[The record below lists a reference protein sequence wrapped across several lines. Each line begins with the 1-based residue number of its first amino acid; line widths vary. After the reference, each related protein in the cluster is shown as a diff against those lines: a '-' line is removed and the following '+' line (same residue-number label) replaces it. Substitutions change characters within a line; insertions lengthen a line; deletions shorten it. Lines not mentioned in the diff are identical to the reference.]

1 MQMKKTYKLTTEEID
16 NKSILSAYRKLLRHS
31 KSIISSEDSVKI
43 KKAFRIALN
52 AHKNTRRKSGEP
64 YILHPISVAQI
75 CVQEIGLGATSIIAA
90 LLHDVVEDTEL
101 NLEFIKK
108 EFGSK
113 VSNICD
119 GLTKISG
126 VLSPGSSIQSENFK
140 KMLLTLVDDMRVILI
155 KLADRMHNMR
165 TLDSMSRSAQ
175 LKISSETIYI
185 YSPLAHRLGLYSI
198 KSELDDLYLKY
209 TDRKKYKLISKKI
222 KDSKSSRDKFIR
234 SFIRPIKKELLKL
247 NLSFKILGRPKSI
260 YSINNKMKSQNLDF
274 EEIYDIFAVRIII
287 DVALEKE
294 KTVCWQAYSCVTDCY
309 QPNPDRLK
317 DWIATPKTNGY
328 ESLHTTVM
336 SNSGKWV
343 EVQIRS
349 KRMDEIAE
357 KGYAAH
363 YKYKEKLKKNDSQFD
378 NWISSIRDLVGQK
391 NYSPQE
397 FIDDFKG
404 NLYNE
409 EVFVFTPNGDLIT
422 LPINS
427 TVLDFAFSIHS
438 ELGSK
443 CTGAKI
449 DDKLVPI
456 NQKLKSGDQVKVITS
471 SKQKPSE
478 DWINKVVT
486 SKAKSAIKG
495 NLIRQ
500 RKTLSNHGKDL
511 FKRKLK
517 QLKINFDE
525 EISKIASYFQYK
537 SIIEFYYDIANN
549 SFNLKRIKEYAD
561 YTKLSK
567 NTSKKSFIDVDL
579 KKSNTITKNK
589 ASNKLVEFE
598 GKKADIQYSLSK
610 CCNPIPGDDIY
621 GFVTVNEGIK
631 VHRTNCKNSPELLS
645 KYAYRIIKANWYS
658 KSKTHLIS
666 SLILDGTDRVG
677 VIDDITK
684 IISSQL
690 KVNMK
695 SISVDLKDGIFNG
708 KIDLFV
714 SDTLQLSK
722 LIKKLQN
729 VPNVNNV
736 IRKD

>member
-1 MQMKKTYKLTTEEID
+1 MNPIDLEIEKKEII
-16 NKSILSAYRKLLRHS
+16 NRYRALLRACDD
-31 KSIISSEDSVKI
+31 KTNTQDKKDIR
-43 KKAFRIALN
+43 KAFNLAVK
-52 AHKNTRRKSGEP
+52 AHENIRRKSGEP

-495 NLIRQ
+495 NLTRQ

-722 LIKKLQN
+722 LIKKLQS

>member
-1 MQMKKTYKLTTEEID
+1 MKKNDNLTTEEID
-16 NKSILSAYRKLLRHS
+16 NKFILSAYRKLLRHS

-336 SNSGKWV
+336 GPEGHWV

-349 KRMDEIAE
+349 ERMDEIAE

-363 YKYKEKLKKNDSQFD
+363 YKYKQKDDSNDNLDSWINKLQEALENSETNAVDFVEQFKLNLYSKEIFVFTPTGDLKSLPKGATPLDFAFAIHTEVGIKTRGAKVNGKLVPLNKELSSGDRVEILTSDKIKPSANWLDYATTARAKSKIKATLNEEKKLLADNGKQILRRKLKSLKINFNDSIITELQKYFKLNTSQDLFYRVGINTIDNEKLKKFVASRSNKF
-378 NWISSIRDLVGQK
+378 ISYIRK
-391 NYSPQE
+391 KISR
-397 FIDDFKG
+397 
-404 NLYNE
+404 
-409 EVFVFTPNGDLIT
+409 
-422 LPINS
+422 NS
-427 TVLDFAFSIHS
+427 DI
-438 ELGSK
+438 
-443 CTGAKI
+443 KI
-449 DDKLVPI
+449 DDI
-456 NQKLKSGDQVKVITS
+456 NQDEITS
-471 SKQKPSE
+471 KY
-478 DWINKVVT
+478 DLLVF
-486 SKAKSAIKG
+486 G
-495 NLIRQ
+495 N
-500 RKTLSNHGKDL
+500 
-511 FKRKLK
+511 
-517 QLKINFDE
+517 DE
-525 EISKIASYFQYK
+525 EKLDYK
-537 SIIEFYYDIANN
+537 NAP
-549 SFNLKRIKEYAD
+549 
-561 YTKLSK
+561 
-567 NTSKKSFIDVDL
+567 
-579 KKSNTITKNK
+579 
-589 ASNKLVEFE
+589 
-598 GKKADIQYSLSK
+598 
-610 CCNPIPGDDIY
+610 CCNAIPGDKVF
-621 GFVTVNEGIK
+621 GFITINDGIK
-631 VHRTNCKNSPELLS
+631 IHKKDCPNAVSLQSN
-645 KYAYRIIKANWYS
+645 YDYRIIKAKW
-658 KSKTHLIS
+658 IDS
-666 SLILDGTDRVG
+666 SQEKFTVQINITG
-677 VIDDITK
+677 IDKLGLLNNITK
-684 IISSQL
+684 VISENMNINMKRLNFETAGNTFVCNIIISVKSNL
-690 KVNMK
+690 EVN
-695 SISVDLKDGIFNG
+695 N
-708 KIDLFV
+708 
-714 SDTLQLSK
+714 
-722 LIKKLQN
+722 LIKKLK
-729 VPNVNNV
+729 VLKG
-736 IRKD
+736 IDKIKRT

>member
-1 MQMKKTYKLTTEEID
+1 MQMKKTYKLTTEQID

>member
-101 NLEFIKK
+101 NLEFIKN

-567 NTSKKSFIDVDL
+567 NTSKKSFIDVD
-579 KKSNTITKNK
+579 
-589 ASNKLVEFE
+589 
-598 GKKADIQYSLSK
+598 
-610 CCNPIPGDDIY
+610 
-621 GFVTVNEGIK
+621 
-631 VHRTNCKNSPELLS
+631 
-645 KYAYRIIKANWYS
+645 
-658 KSKTHLIS
+658 
-666 SLILDGTDRVG
+666 
-677 VIDDITK
+677 
-684 IISSQL
+684 
-690 KVNMK
+690 
-695 SISVDLKDGIFNG
+695 
-708 KIDLFV
+708 
-714 SDTLQLSK
+714 
-722 LIKKLQN
+722 
-729 VPNVNNV
+729 
-736 IRKD
+736 

>member
-1 MQMKKTYKLTTEEID
+1 
-16 NKSILSAYRKLLRHS
+16 
-31 KSIISSEDSVKI
+31 
-43 KKAFRIALN
+43 
-52 AHKNTRRKSGEP
+52 
-64 YILHPISVAQI
+64 
-75 CVQEIGLGATSIIAA
+75 
-90 LLHDVVEDTEL
+90 
-101 NLEFIKK
+101 
-108 EFGSK
+108 
-113 VSNICD
+113 
-119 GLTKISG
+119 
-126 VLSPGSSIQSENFK
+126 
-140 KMLLTLVDDMRVILI
+140 MLLTLVDDMRVILI

-677 VIDDITK
+677 VIDDISK

-695 SISVDLKDGIFNG
+695 SISVDLKEGIFNG